1 MRWHRWSTC
10 RVAMKKK
17 RPWRLAGIQKGILAL
32 HKMRAAWMHVY
43 SPLLE
48 AHTMVSRQPSA
59 GCRRD
64 TQSLHVVAEQR
75 ACVYILAA
83 AQAASAQRVGWHS
96 MIRLQWIPVS
106 NSFMQEQSW
115 LKGAMLVVARRGANF
130 HHLAV
135 FLSVAAIQIIA
146 QANDRQH
153 TVLSRSQGRQK
164 GQNQTAE
171 HQQLCSWHVDWAHLG
186 RCQGAKVTSVNHEEY
201 KIYIIVNIP
210 AWFRFTAC
218 HSQKKNSDRTAR
230 NHNCKL
236 VVCRFNLKLTCT
248 YSTFRHNRET
258 NRLSQSQGESNYPYH
273 VAFAASGSIVQVQMQ
288 WLSAYASSC
297 SVLCLFVAAVE

>member
-17 RPWRLAGIQKGILAL
+17 HTWWLAGVQKGILAL
-32 HKMRAAWMHVY
+32 HKTRAAWMHVY

-64 TQSLHVVAEQR
+64 TQSLRVVAEQW

-106 NSFMQEQSW
+106 IYHSCKNSHGQKEPRWWLLEEEQT
-115 LKGAMLVVARRGANF
+115 F
-130 HHLAV
+130 IHLAV

-146 QANDRQH
+146 RPTTGNIPFSAEARDAKKARIRLQSINSSVPDMLIEH
-153 TVLSRSQGRQK
+153 TWG
-164 GQNQTAE
+164 
-171 HQQLCSWHVDWAHLG
+171 
-186 RCQGAKVTSVNHEEY
+186 GAKAPRWLRWFT
-201 KIYIIVNIP
+201 KIIIYFSKYTCLVSI
-210 AWFRFTAC
+210 
-218 HSQKKNSDRTAR
+218 HSLSSKKKSSDRTAR
-230 NHNCKL
+230 EILN
-236 VVCRFNLKLTCT
+236 VWI
-248 YSTFRHNRET
+248 Y
-258 NRLSQSQGESNYPYH
+258 
-273 VAFAASGSIVQVQMQ
+273 
-288 WLSAYASSC
+288 
-297 SVLCLFVAAVE
+297 